1 MPISSES
8 VFQEVG
14 LSRNESSDLVETI
27 LAEVVEALARGES
40 VKISSFG
47 SFTVRDKGQRVGR
60 NPKTGQE
67 VPILPRRV
75 LVFRASNVLKSLIN
89 GAPGESWQG
98 VVGDDVGGSD
108 MAVSVQAVERRVE
121 KSAQAFRTISEVA
134 TELDVPQHVLRFW
147 ESKFSQVRPLKRGG
161 GRRYYR
167 PEDIDLLRRIR
178 SLLYDDGYTIKG
190 VQRLLKEGRG
200 RLPCSSASTLAAE
213 SALESLRIVSARA
226 EAMAAGHAP
235 PLPRTGPQPST
246 TTPRAAMLDL
256 HKRREIETVLEDLE
270 QALTQLRTHSEG
282 SKTRQRQDAACSTSG
297 SSRDSTRL
305 PDQVVVARTIAITT

>member
-1 MPISSES
+1 M
-8 VFQEVG
+8 
-14 LSRNESSDLVETI
+14 
-27 LAEVVEALARGES
+27 AA
-40 VKISSFG
+40 
-47 SFTVRDKGQRVGR
+47 TVQ
-60 NPKTGQE
+60 P
-67 VPILPRRV
+67 
-75 LVFRASNVLKSLIN
+75 
-89 GAPGESWQG
+89 
-98 VVGDDVGGSD
+98 
-108 MAVSVQAVERRVE
+108 VERRIE

-200 RLPCSSASTLAAE
+200 RLPQQQRIDIAAE

-226 EAMAAGHAP
+226 EAMAAGGSR

-246 TTPRAAMLDL
+246 ATPRAAMLDL

-270 QALTQLRTHSEG
+270 QALTQLR
-282 SKTRQRQDAACSTSG
+282 ST
-297 SSRDSTRL
+297 L
-305 PDQVVVARTIAITT
+305 KEHN